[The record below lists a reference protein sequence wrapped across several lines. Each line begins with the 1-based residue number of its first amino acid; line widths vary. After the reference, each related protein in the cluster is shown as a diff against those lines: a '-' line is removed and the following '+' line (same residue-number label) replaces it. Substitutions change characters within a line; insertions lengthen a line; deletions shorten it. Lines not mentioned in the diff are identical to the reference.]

1 MLKTGFFLPLSKW
14 LKISTKG
21 QGRKLPG
28 GWQRVQISEEGL
40 EPIYGQLNFVRRNGP
55 GDEGFNKK
63 SGSIDKENILKSTS
77 FFMKTSYN

>member
-1 MLKTGFFLPLSKW
+1 M
-14 LKISTKG
+14 
-21 QGRKLPG
+21 
-28 GWQRVQISEEGL
+28 QISEEGL
-40 EPIYGQLNFVRRNGP
+40 EPIYGQLNFVWRNGP